1 MLTSVQRPAARA
13 VRQGP
18 LLAVLLAGQAMVSM
32 DGSIVSVSAPTIRAA
47 LHADGAAVQLLVS
60 GYLLTTG
67 VLLVTCARLGD
78 VLGHR
83 RAFLLGLGWFTGAS
97 LACGLAPDVPVL
109 VLARIAQAMGGALLT
124 PQVFSLIQLSWEA
137 ADRRRAIGLYSMVL
151 ALGVAL
157 GQVLGGLVAGADLLG
172 LSWRPVF
179 LINVPAGA
187 VLLAW
192 GPRLLPPAPVLARP
206 RLDPLGVTVL
216 TAAMTAL
223 TLPLIFGPQQH
234 WPVWAWACLAGG
246 AGALAAFAGHQ
257 RRTPYPLLDP
267 AVLRP
272 AGVKPG
278 LAACWILM
286 GCYTVFLFVLTL
298 HLQSALGFS
307 PLAAGLAFLPYAL
320 GFGALSLSWNRYPA
334 RLRGALPVLGPP
346 AFAVGATA
354 LVLLCRDEWH
364 PAISVPLLFVAGAG
378 HAAGYSPMTA
388 RITALVEPRL
398 ASAVSALNATGPV
411 LAGVTAVAGLGSV
424 YFTAPSSS
432 GGLLRV
438 VAVVAGLLAAG
449 TACAVRV
456 AATTRAGSGRR
467 PADRAPGPDPCRTS
481 PGAPATPGGT
491 SDRA

>member
-1 MLTSVQRPAARA
+1 MLTFVQRPPAKGARP
-13 VRQGP
+13 GP
-18 LLAVLLAGQAMVSM
+18 LLTVLLAGQAMVSM
-32 DGSIVSVSAPTIRAA
+32 DGSIVSVSAQTIRAD
-47 LHADGAAVQLLVS
+47 LHAGGAAVQLLVS

-83 RAFLLGLGWFTGAS
+83 RTFLLGLVWFTAAS

-124 PQVFSLIQLSWEA
+124 PQVFSLIQLGWEGA
-137 ADRRRAIGLYSMVL
+137 AERRRAIGLYSMVL

-157 GQVLGGLVAGADLLG
+157 GQVLGGLVAGADLFG

-179 LINVPAGA
+179 LINVPVGA
-187 VLLAW
+187 ALAAV
-192 GPRLLPPAPVLARP
+192 GPRVLPRSPVLRRP
-206 RLDPLGVTVL
+206 RLDPVGVAVL
-216 TAAMTAL
+216 TTAMTAL
-223 TLPLIFGPQQH
+223 TMPLIFGPQQH
-234 WPVWAWACLAGG
+234 WPVWAWLCLASGG
-246 AGALAAFAGHQ
+246 AGLAGFVRHQ
-257 RRTPYPLLDP
+257 RAAAHPLLDL

-307 PLAAGLAFLPYAL
+307 PLRAGLAFLPYAL
-320 GFGALSLSWNRYPA
+320 GFGALSLTWARYPA
-334 RLRGALPVLGPP
+334 RLREALPVVGPL
-346 AFAVGATA
+346 AFAAGATT
-354 LVLLCRDEWH
+354 LVLVCHDRWH
-364 PAISVPLLFVAGAG
+364 PAVTVPLLFLAGAG

-432 GGLLRV
+432 AGLLRV
-438 VAVVAGLLAAG
+438 IAAVAGLLMAA
-449 TACAVRV
+449 ALCAARV
-456 AATTRAGSGRR
+456 AATAPRRRTREATTARSAAGV
-467 PADRAPGPDPCRTS
+467 
-481 PGAPATPGGT
+481 
-491 SDRA
+491 